1 VSKEEYDMKRLIL
14 AVPCLAMGLAMSA
27 CASDGKSETALS
39 QEAVCLAHFENDPVE
54 RDRCRQDASVR
65 SDSVPDVSPHQLP
78 VRTGQIG
85 D

>member
-1 VSKEEYDMKRLIL
+1 MKRLIL
-14 AVPCLAMGLAMSA
+14 AVPCLAVGLAMSA
-27 CASDGKSETALS
+27 CASDGKPEAELS

-65 SDSVPDVSPHQLP
+65 GDSVPDVSPHELP
-78 VRTGQIG
+78 IRTGQIG